1 MRMTMVGGMILGLA
15 LAAGVAASC
24 DDATNDNPPLSG
36 AGGQVLCITQQATGA
51 AGTSGATAG
60 AGGTGGTMQVGG
72 AGTSGN
78 EAVVA
83 CSGNGGTGIGIGAGA
98 GGGRTVSMPV
108 TGRTG
113 NTGTGATF

>member
-15 LAAGVAASC
+15 LAASC

-51 AGTSGATAG
+51 AGTSGATTG
-60 AGGTGGTMQVGG
+60 AGGTMQVGG

-78 EAVVA
+78 DGFVA